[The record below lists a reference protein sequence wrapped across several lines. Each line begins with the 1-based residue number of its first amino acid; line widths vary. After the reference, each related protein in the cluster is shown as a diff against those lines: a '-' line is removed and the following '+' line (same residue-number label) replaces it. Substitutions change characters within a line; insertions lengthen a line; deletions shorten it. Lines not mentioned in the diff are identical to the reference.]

1 MLLDLAVK
9 SFMTLL
15 VVMDPVALV
24 PMYLALGAA
33 DNPSDNR
40 RVATRAVMV
49 AGFILVVFA
58 LAGVSVLEH
67 LGISLHAFRIAGG
80 ILLFKI
86 AIDMVFAQRERETEE
101 EQNEAQERNDISVFP
116 LGIPLLAGPGA
127 MASVMILAGEGR
139 MAHEL
144 GLFVVLGCVLA
155 VLILSWFALYLAG
168 ALSRVLGQTG
178 INVITR
184 ILGVLLAALAV
195 QYVADGTLGFIA

>member
-1 MLLDLAVK
+1 MVDLAVK

-24 PMYLALGAA
+24 PMYLALGVAETPA
-33 DNPSDNR
+33 SNR
-40 RVATRAVMV
+40 RVATRAVLV
-49 AGFILVVFA
+49 AGTILVVFA
-58 LAGVSVLEH
+58 LGGVALLEH

-86 AIDMVFAQRERETEE
+86 ALDMVFAQRERETEE
-101 EQNEAQERNDISVFP
+101 EEYEARQRDDISVFP

-127 MASVMILAGEGR
+127 MASVMILAGEAR
-139 MAHEL
+139 SIHEFGVL
-144 GLFVVLGCVLA
+144 VVLGCVGV
-155 VLILSWFALYLAG
+155 VLLFSWVALFLAG
-168 ALSRVLGQTG
+168 PLSKLLGQTG

-195 QYVADGTLGFIA
+195 QYVADGTLGFIQ

>member
-1 MLLDLAVK
+1 MIDLAVK

-24 PMYLALGAA
+24 PMYLALGVAETQA
-33 DNPSDNR
+33 SNR
-40 RVATRAVMV
+40 RVATRAVLV
-49 AGFILVVFA
+49 AGAILVVFA
-58 LAGVSVLEH
+58 LGGVALLEH

-86 AIDMVFAQRERETEE
+86 ALDMVFAQRERETEE
-101 EQNEAQERNDISVFP
+101 EELEARQRDDISVFP

-127 MASVMILAGEGR
+127 MASVMILAGEAR
-139 MAHEL
+139 SIHEFGVL
-144 GLFVVLGCVLA
+144 VVLGCVA
-155 VLILSWFALYLAG
+155 VVLFFSWIALYLAG
-168 ALSRVLGQTG
+168 PLSKLLGQTG

-195 QYVADGTLGFIA
+195 QYVADGTLGFIQ

>member
-1 MLLDLAVK
+1 MTDLAIK

-24 PMYLALGAA
+24 PMYLALGVAET
-33 DNPSDNR
+33 PESNR
-40 RVATRAVMV
+40 RVATRAVLV
-49 AGFILVVFA
+49 AGSILVVFA
-58 LAGVSVLEH
+58 VAGVALLEH

-86 AIDMVFAQRERETEE
+86 ALDMVFAQRERETEE
-101 EQNEAQERNDISVFP
+101 EEHEARERDDISVFP

-127 MASVMILAGEGR
+127 MASVMILAGEAR
-139 MAHEL
+139 AVHEL
-144 GLFVVLGCVLA
+144 GLAVVLGCVAA
-155 VLILSWFALYLAG
+155 VLILSWVALFLAG
-168 ALSRVLGQTG
+168 PLSKVLGQTG

-195 QYVADGTLGFIA
+195 QYVADGSLGFLQ

>member
-1 MLLDLAVK
+1 MVDLAVK

-24 PMYLALGAA
+24 PMYLALGVAETQA
-33 DNPSDNR
+33 SNR
-40 RVATRAVMV
+40 RVATRAVLV
-49 AGFILVVFA
+49 AGAILVVFA
-58 LAGVSVLEH
+58 LGGVALLEH

-86 AIDMVFAQRERETEE
+86 ALDMVFAQRERETEE
-101 EQNEAQERNDISVFP
+101 EELEARQRDDISVFP

-127 MASVMILAGEGR
+127 MASVMILAGEAR
-139 MAHEL
+139 SIHEFGVL
-144 GLFVVLGCVLA
+144 VVLGCVA
-155 VLILSWFALYLAG
+155 VVLFFSWIALYLAG
-168 ALSRVLGQTG
+168 PLSKLLGQTG

-195 QYVADGTLGFIA
+195 QYVADGTLGFIQ